1 MSRQGLEPLPG
12 AMRGSPHGS
21 AWWGYAFVLG
31 AICTIGIVLGACHD
45 DRKVAGGGASPTSIR
60 LSLWTLALSP
70 WFDDYMK
77 SQVAAFE
84 ASHPGVAV
92 EWVDVPYVALDRKLV
107 AAAAAGRAPDVVNMS
122 DVNFA
127 RYASLGAFADLGTLL
142 PGDAEKQY
150 LAGALAI
157 CKINGSLQS
166 VPWYVAPEAVIAN
179 EALLAAGGLSVRTLG
194 ATWPELA
201 AQARAFKD
209 KTGTFLFS
217 QPMGEESQLPIML
230 LGEGLV
236 PFKEEDGRLVADLT
250 RDEIVAYLD
259 VWVRLYRDGYLP
271 RESATSGHAHLPDLY
286 QNGQLAVIST
296 GPSFLTRIRDAA
308 PKIYATTTVLPGM
321 PGRLGRNHMPVMM
334 LAVSST
340 SSHPREAAAL
350 AWFLTGPDAQT
361 EFSKRSSIMP
371 STPASLSDPFFRG
384 EADGTTPA
392 DALMKRARRL
402 SARGLPT
409 AAAFTAALD
418 TWPDLRKMFEEGIKG
433 VLLDNHDLR
442 QTLKEINGQ
451 WNRKLKAAAPATMQS
466 VPRPAKVDPVERD

>member
-1 MSRQGLEPLPG
+1 
-12 AMRGSPHGS
+12 
-21 AWWGYAFVLG
+21 
-31 AICTIGIVLGACHD
+31 
-45 DRKVAGGGASPTSIR
+45 
-60 LSLWTLALSP
+60 
-70 WFDDYMK
+70 MK

-127 RYASLGAFADLGTLL
+127 RYASLGAFADLGPLL

-236 PFKEEDGRLVADLT
+236 PFKEEEGRLVADLT
-250 RDEIVAYLD
+250 RDDIVAYLD

-340 SSHPREAAAL
+340 STHPREAAAL
-350 AWFLTGPDAQT
+350 AWFLTSPDAQT

-371 STPASLSDPFFRG
+371 STPASFRDPFFRG
-384 EADGTTPA
+384 EADGTMPA
-392 DALMKRARRL
+392 DALMKRARML
-402 SARGLPT
+402 SARSLPT

-442 QTLKEINGQ
+442 QTLEEINWK

-466 VPRPAKVDPVERD
+466 VPRPAKVEPVARD